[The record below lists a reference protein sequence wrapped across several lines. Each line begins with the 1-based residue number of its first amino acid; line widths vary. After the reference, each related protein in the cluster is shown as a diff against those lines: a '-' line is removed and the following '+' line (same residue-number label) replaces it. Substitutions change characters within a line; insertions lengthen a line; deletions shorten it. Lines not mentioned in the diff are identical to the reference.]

1 MSFFIVKKNKSGSQK
16 KPLFIVIRA
25 ADIQT
30 AVKRNVL
37 KRQIR
42 TIVQRN
48 KKNTTSGYDYKIIV
62 KKGGDMLSF
71 EQIKREIEPY
81 L

>member
-16 KPLFIVIRA
+16 KPLFIVMRA
-25 ADIQT
+25 ADVQT
-30 AVKRNVL
+30 ATKRNKL

-42 TIVQRN
+42 VIVQ
-48 KKNTTSGYDYKIIV
+48 KNIIPEHNYRIIV

-71 EQIKREIEPY
+71 EQIRREIEPY

>member
-1 MSFFIVKKNKSGSQK
+1 MSFFIVKKNKGGSQK

-25 ADIQT
+25 ADVRT
-30 AVKRNVL
+30 AAKRNVL

-42 TIVQRN
+42 TIIRTD
-48 KKNTTSGYDYKIIV
+48 KKNTPDTHDYKIIV
-62 KKGGDMLSF
+62 KKGGDVLSF
-71 EQIKREIEPY
+71 EQIKEEIQSY

>member
-1 MSFFIVKKNKSGSQK
+1 MSFFIVKKNESGSQK

-25 ADIQT
+25 ADIQM
-30 AVKRNVL
+30 AAKRNKL

-42 TIVQRN
+42 VIVQRN
-48 KKNTTSGYDYKIIV
+48 KKNTISEHNYKIIV
-62 KKGGDMLSF
+62 KKGGDVLSF
-71 EQIKREIEPY
+71 EQIKEEIQPY